1 MRMFGAAAEIASSFL
16 MEGKHSF
23 YGVVEWLGAG
33 YVWARSRFIL
43 SLKVANSTPP
53 RFENSIR
60 LSVSSWLGSQARVN
74 VISSISFAVI
84 LPLL

>member
-1 MRMFGAAAEIASSFL
+1 MVRS
-16 MEGKHSF
+16 
-23 YGVVEWLGAG
+23 
-33 YVWARSRFIL
+33 YVWARSRLIL

-53 RFENSIR
+53 RLENSLR
-60 LSVSSWLGSQARVN
+60 LSVSTWLGSQARVN